1 MVNIGDS
8 YTNGKPVEAW
18 KVLDTETK
26 QKLTNLFLAGLLF
39 WISITLM
46 LPTLPTY
53 IQSMGGT
60 TKQVGMVM
68 SCFAIGLIAS
78 RTWLGKVADRR
89 SRKLVIL
96 IGAFVAAVAPVGY
109 LLVHS
114 IAGLGYIRAFHG
126 ISIAA
131 FTIGYS
137 ALVVD
142 LAPLQH
148 RGTLIGYMNL
158 AVPIGMSIGP
168 ALGGFLQQSGKQFV
182 PDGTGYEILF
192 LISIICGVLALLL
205 ASQIKE
211 SSLPG
216 KTSNNSADAPAI
228 QRDFW
233 QLTQDPGLI
242 VPTIV
247 LMLIGL
253 VFGTLVAFLPLFITE
268 LQLDFNVGFFYTVVA
283 IASFSVRLFIGQASD
298 RYGRGLFISGS
309 LVCYIISMILLT
321 QAETPAMFIL
331 SAIAEGA
338 GAGVLIPLVLAL
350 ISDRSYA
357 NERGKVF
364 ALCMGGF
371 DVGIAMGGLILGS
384 LAAFLG
390 GYRGIFA
397 LAAVL
402 AGVAL
407 FIFITQA
414 GKSIRHSLFFALGKA
429 KDTYT
434 IIDAPHYK

>member
-1 MVNIGDS
+1 M
-8 YTNGKPVEAW
+8 EAW
-18 KVLDTETK
+18 KVLETDTQ
-26 QKLTNLFLAGLLF
+26 QKLIYLFFAGLLF

-53 IQSMGGT
+53 IQFMGGT
-60 TKQVGMVM
+60 TQQVGMVM

-78 RTWLGKVADRR
+78 RTWLGKVADRH

-96 IGAFVAAVAPVGY
+96 IGALVAASAPVGY
-109 LLVHS
+109 LLIHS
-114 IAGLGYIRAFHG
+114 IIGLAYVRAFHG

-142 LAPLQH
+142 LAPLKY

-168 ALGGFLQQSGKQFV
+168 AVGGFLQQSGKQFI
-182 PDGTGYEILF
+182 PHGTGYEVLF
-192 LISIICGVLALLL
+192 IISIICGALALLL

-211 SSLPG
+211 SSLPEATT
-216 KTSNNSADAPAI
+216 KDKLNNPI
-228 QRDFW
+228 IKRNFG
-233 QLTQDPGLI
+233 QLIKDNGLI
-242 VPTIV
+242 IPTIIL
-247 LMLIGL
+247 LMIGL
-253 VFGTLVAFLPLFITE
+253 VFGTLVAFLPLFIKE
-268 LQLDFNVGFFYTVVA
+268 LQLEFNVGFFYTVVA

-298 RYGRGLFISGS
+298 RYGRGLFISAS
-309 LVCYIISMILLT
+309 LLCYVISMILLT
-321 QAETPAMFIL
+321 HASTPLMFIL
-331 SAIAEGA
+331 AAIAEGS
-338 GAGVLIPLVLAL
+338 GAGILIPLILAL

-371 DVGIAMGGLILGS
+371 DVGIAMGGLVLGS
-384 LAAFLG
+384 LASVLG

-397 LAAVL
+397 SAAVL
-402 AGVAL
+402 ASIA
-407 FIFITQA
+407 FIIFITQV
-414 GKSIRHSLFFALGKA
+414 GKNMRQSLCFALGKA
-429 KDTYT
+429 KDAYT
-434 IIDAPHYK
+434 IH

>member
-1 MVNIGDS
+1 
-8 YTNGKPVEAW
+8 
-18 KVLDTETK
+18 
-26 QKLTNLFLAGLLF
+26 
-39 WISITLM
+39 M

-60 TKQVGMVM
+60 TQQVGMVM

-78 RTWLGKVADRR
+78 RTWLGKLADRR

-96 IGAFVAAVAPVGY
+96 IGAFVAASAPVGY

-114 IAGLGYIRAFHG
+114 IWGLGYIRAFHG

-142 LAPLQH
+142 LAPIKH
-148 RGTLIGYMNL
+148 RGSLIGYMNL
-158 AVPIGMSIGP
+158 AVPIGMSMGP
-168 ALGGFLQQSGKQFV
+168 ALGGFLQQNGKAIF
-182 PDGTGYEILF
+182 PEGTGYEVLF
-192 LISIICGVLALLL
+192 LFSIICGVLALLL

-211 SSLPG
+211 SALPIA
-216 KTSNNSADAPAI
+216 TSNSKSDNKVI

-233 QLTQDPGLI
+233 QLTKDPGLI
-242 VPTIV
+242 VPTLV
-247 LMLIGL
+247 LLLIGL
-253 VFGTLVAFLPLFITE
+253 VFGTLVAFLPLFIKE

-283 IASFSVRLFIGQASD
+283 MASFSVRLFVGQASD

-309 LVCYIISMILLT
+309 LICYVISMVLLT
-321 QAETPAMFIL
+321 QANSTAMFIL
-331 SAIAEGA
+331 AAIAEGS
-338 GAGVLIPLVLAL
+338 GAGILIPLILAL

-384 LAAFLG
+384 LATILG

-402 AGVAL
+402 ASVAL
-407 FIFITQA
+407 IIFITQA
-414 GKSIRHSLFFALGKA
+414 GKNLRHSLFFALGKA
-429 KDTYT
+429 P
-434 IIDAPHYK
+434 DAYLVNSQNIG

>member
-8 YTNGKPVEAW
+8 YINGKPVEAW
-18 KVLDTETK
+18 NVLETETK
-26 QKLTNLFLAGLLF
+26 QKLTNLFFAGLLF

-114 IAGLGYIRAFHG
+114 IVGLGYIRAFHG

-168 ALGGFLQQSGKQFV
+168 ALGGFLQQSGKQFI
-182 PDGTGYEILF
+182 PNGTGYEILF

-216 KTSNNSADAPAI
+216 KTSNNSADAQVI

-233 QLTQDPGLI
+233 QLTQDPGLNRTDDCVNAYWFSI
-242 VPTIV
+242 WYFSRLLTFVYHRATAR
-247 LMLIGL
+247 LQHWL
-253 VFGTLVAFLPLFITE
+253 FLHCSG
-268 LQLDFNVGFFYTVVA
+268 D
-283 IASFSVRLFIGQASD
+283 RLFFSTAIHRASKRSLWTGFIYQWKSRLLYHFNDFTYPGRNLQNIYLVSD
-298 RYGRGLFISGS
+298 RRRCGCG
-309 LVCYIISMILLT
+309 C
-321 QAETPAMFIL
+321 
-331 SAIAEGA
+331 
-338 GAGVLIPLVLAL
+338 
-350 ISDRSYA
+350 SDS
-357 NERGKVF
+357 F
-364 ALCMGGF
+364 GF
-371 DVGIAMGGLILGS
+371 S
-384 LAAFLG
+384 FN
-390 GYRGIFA
+390 
-397 LAAVL
+397 
-402 AGVAL
+402 
-407 FIFITQA
+407 
-414 GKSIRHSLFFALGKA
+414 
-429 KDTYT
+429 
-434 IIDAPHYK
+434 

>member
-1 MVNIGDS
+1 VQ
-8 YTNGKPVEAW
+8 AW
-18 KVLDTETK
+18 KVLETETK
-26 QKLTNLFLAGLLF
+26 QKLTYLFLAGLLF

-78 RTWLGKVADRR
+78 RTWLGKIADRR

-96 IGAFVAAVAPVGY
+96 IGSFVAASAPIGY

-114 IAGLGYIRAFHG
+114 IVGLGYIRAFHG

-142 LAPLQH
+142 LSPLQY

-168 ALGGFLQQSGKQFV
+168 ALGGFLEQSGKQYI
-182 PDGTGYEILF
+182 PNGTGYEVLF
-192 LISIICGVLALLL
+192 LISVICGALALLL

-211 SSLPG
+211 SSLPE
-216 KTSNNSADAPAI
+216 TFNSKSDSRAI

-283 IASFSVRLFIGQASD
+283 IASFSVRLFVGQASD

-309 LVCYIISMILLT
+309 LLCYIISMVLLT
-321 QAETPAMFIL
+321 QAETPIMFIL
-331 SAIAEGA
+331 SAIAEGS
-338 GAGVLIPLVLAL
+338 GAGILIPLVLAL

-357 NERGKVF
+357 NERGNVF

-384 LAAFLG
+384 MATILG

-407 FIFITQA
+407 VVFITQA
-414 GKSIRHSLFFALGKA
+414 GKNVRHSLFFAVGKA
-429 KDTYT
+429 KDTYMVNNQN
-434 IIDAPHYK
+434 PGYQ

>member
-1 MVNIGDS
+1 M
-8 YTNGKPVEAW
+8 EAW
-18 KVLDTETK
+18 KDLKTETK
-26 QKLTNLFLAGLLF
+26 QKLNNLFLAGLLF

-60 TKQVGMVM
+60 TQQVGIVM

-78 RTWLGKVADRR
+78 RTWLGKVADSH

-96 IGAFVAAVAPVGY
+96 IGTFVAASAPVGY

-114 IAGLGYIRAFHG
+114 IVGLGYIRAFHG

-142 LAPLQH
+142 LAPIQH
-148 RGTLIGYMNL
+148 RGSLIGYMNL

-168 ALGGFLQQSGKQFV
+168 ALGGFLQQSGKSFFPQ
-182 PDGTGYEILF
+182 GTGYEVLF

-211 SSLPG
+211 SALPG
-216 KTSNNSADAPAI
+216 VTSNQESDTKAI
-228 QRDFW
+228 QRNFW
-233 QLTQDPGLI
+233 QLTKDPALMI
-242 VPTIV
+242 PTVV
-247 LMLIGL
+247 LLLIGL

-268 LQLDFNVGFFYTVVA
+268 LELDFNVGFFYTVVA
-283 IASFSVRLFIGQASD
+283 IASFLVRLSVGKASD
-298 RYGRGLFISGS
+298 RYGRGLFIAVS
-309 LVCYIISMILLT
+309 LVCYVISMVLLT
-321 QAETPAMFIL
+321 QANSPPMFIL
-331 SAIAEGA
+331 SAIAEGS
-338 GAGVLIPLVLAL
+338 GAGILIPLILAL

-384 LAAFLG
+384 LATILG

-397 LAAVL
+397 LAAIL
-402 AGVAL
+402 ATVAL
-407 FIFITQA
+407 VIFVTQA
-414 GKSIRHSLFFALGKA
+414 GKNVRHSLFFAMGKA
-429 KDTYT
+429 KDAYSLNN
-434 IIDAPHYK
+434 

>member
-1 MVNIGDS
+1 M
-8 YTNGKPVEAW
+8 EAW
-18 KVLDTETK
+18 KVLETETK
-26 QKLTNLFLAGLLF
+26 QKLTNLFFAGLLF

-60 TKQVGMVM
+60 TQQVGLVM

-96 IGAFVAAVAPVGY
+96 IGAFVAASAPVGY

-114 IAGLGYIRAFHG
+114 ILGLGYIRAFHG

-142 LAPLQH
+142 LAPIQH

-168 ALGGFLQQSGKQFV
+168 ALGGFLQQSGKSFF
-182 PDGTGYEILF
+182 PEGTGYEVLF
-192 LISIICGVLALLL
+192 LLSIACGILALLL

-216 KTSNNSADAPAI
+216 STSQKNANSKLI
-228 QRDFW
+228 QREFG
-233 QLTQDPGLI
+233 QLVKDPGLMI
-242 VPTIV
+242 PTIV
-247 LMLIGL
+247 LLLIGL
-253 VFGTLVAFLPLFITE
+253 VFGSLIAFLPLFITE

-283 IASFSVRLFIGQASD
+283 ISSFSVRLFVGQASD

-309 LVCYIISMILLT
+309 IVCYIISMILLT

-331 SAIAEGA
+331 SAIAEGS
-338 GAGVLIPLVLAL
+338 GAGILIPLVLAL

-384 LAAFLG
+384 LATVLG

-397 LAAVL
+397 LAAIL
-402 AGVAL
+402 ASVAL
-407 FIFITQA
+407 VVFITQA
-414 GKSIRHSLFFALGKA
+414 GKSVRHSLFFAMGRA

-434 IIDAPHYK
+434 INQL

>member
-1 MVNIGDS
+1 M
-8 YTNGKPVEAW
+8 EAW
-18 KVLDTETK
+18 KVLETETK

-60 TKQVGMVM
+60 TQQVGMVM
-68 SCFAIGLIAS
+68 SCFAIGLIVS

-96 IGAFVAAVAPVGY
+96 IGAFVAAAAPVGY

-142 LAPLQH
+142 LAPIKH

-168 ALGGFLQQSGKQFV
+168 ALGGFLEQSGKSLF
-182 PDGTGYEILF
+182 PDGTGYEVLF
-192 LISIICGVLALLL
+192 LISIICGALALLL

-211 SSLPG
+211 SALPSTTSYDKAGG
-216 KTSNNSADAPAI
+216 KVI

-233 QLTQDPGLI
+233 QLTKDPSLMI
-242 VPTIV
+242 PTLV
-247 LMLIGL
+247 LLLIGL
-253 VFGTLVAFLPLFITE
+253 VFGSLIAFLPLFITE
-268 LQLDFNVGFFYTVVA
+268 LRLDFNVGYFYTVVA
-283 IASFSVRLFIGQASD
+283 IASFSVRLFVGQASD

-309 LVCYIISMILLT
+309 LVCYIISMVLLT
-321 QAETPAMFIL
+321 QAETPPMFIL
-331 SAIAEGA
+331 AAIAEGA
-338 GAGVLIPLVLAL
+338 GAGILIPLILAL
-350 ISDRSYA
+350 VSDRSYA

-384 LAAFLG
+384 LATVLG

-397 LAAVL
+397 LAAIL
-402 AGVAL
+402 ASVAL
-407 FIFITQA
+407 VIFVTQA
-414 GKSIRHSLFFALGKA
+414 GKNVRHSLFFALGKA
-429 KDTYT
+429 KDTYS
-434 IIDAPHYK
+434 IN

>member
-1 MVNIGDS
+1 MKVWKALE
-8 YTNGKPVEAW
+8 TN
-18 KVLDTETK
+18 TK

-60 TKQVGMVM
+60 TQQVGMVM
-68 SCFAIGLIAS
+68 SSFAIGLIAS
-78 RTWLGKVADRR
+78 RTRLGKVADLR
-89 SRKLVIL
+89 SRKIVIS
-96 IGAFVAAVAPVGY
+96 IGTVVAASAPIGY
-109 LLVHS
+109 LLVRS
-114 IAGLGYIRAFHG
+114 IVGLAVIRAFHG

-142 LAPLQH
+142 LAPIKH

-168 ALGGFLQQSGKQFV
+168 ALGGFLEQSGKRFF
-182 PDGTGYEILF
+182 PEGTGYEVLF
-192 LISIICGVLALLL
+192 LVSITCGILAFLL

-211 SSLPG
+211 TALPA
-216 KTSNNSADAPAI
+216 TISDNRSNQKI
-228 QRDFW
+228 VHRDFW
-233 QLTQDPGLI
+233 QLTKDPGLMI
-242 VPTIV
+242 PTVV
-247 LMLIGL
+247 LLLIGL
-253 VFGTLVAFLPLFITE
+253 VFGSLVAFLPLFITE

-283 IASFSVRLFIGQASD
+283 ISSFSVRLFVGQASD

-309 LVCYIISMILLT
+309 LICYIISMVLLT
-321 QAETPAMFIL
+321 LAETPAMFIL
-331 SAIAEGA
+331 AAIAEGS
-338 GAGVLIPLVLAL
+338 GAGILIPLILAL

-371 DVGIAMGGLILGS
+371 DIGIALGGLVLGS
-384 LAAFLG
+384 LATVLG

-402 AGVAL
+402 AAVAL
-407 FIFITQA
+407 AIFVTQA
-414 GKSIRHSLFFALGKA
+414 GRNIRHSLFFALGRA
-429 KDTYT
+429 KDTYL
-434 IIDAPHYK
+434 INN

>member
-1 MVNIGDS
+1 MKV
-8 YTNGKPVEAW
+8 W
-18 KVLDTETK
+18 KVLATDTK
-26 QKLTNLFLAGLLF
+26 QKLTNLFAAGLLF
-39 WISITLM
+39 WISITLL

-60 TKQVGMVM
+60 TQQVGMVM

-89 SRKLVIL
+89 SRKLVLL
-96 IGAFVAAVAPVGY
+96 IGAFVAAAAPVGY
-109 LLVHS
+109 VLVNS
-114 IAGLGYIRAFHG
+114 IFGLAQIRAFHG

-158 AVPIGMSIGP
+158 VVPIGMSMGP
-168 ALGGFLQQSGKQFV
+168 ALGGFLQQSGRRLI
-182 PDGTGYEILF
+182 PNGTGYEVLF
-192 LISIICGVLALLL
+192 LISTVCGVLALFLS
-205 ASQIKE
+205 SQIKE

-216 KTSNNSADAPAI
+216 VESSSPSERGSV

-233 QLTQDPGLI
+233 QLAKDPGLI
-242 VPTIV
+242 VPTVV
-247 LMLIGL
+247 LLLIGL

-283 IASFSVRLFIGQASD
+283 IASFSVRLFVGQASD

-309 LVCYIISMILLT
+309 LVCYIVSMLLLT
-321 QAETPAMFIL
+321 QATTPIMFIL
-331 SAIAEGA
+331 SALAEGS
-338 GAGVLIPLVLAL
+338 GAGILIPLVLAL

-384 LAAFLG
+384 LSYILG
-390 GYRGIFA
+390 GYRGIFS
-397 LAAVL
+397 LAAIL

-407 FIFITQA
+407 VIFVTQA
-414 GKSIRHSLFFALGKA
+414 GKNLRHSLFFALGKTTDSYA
-429 KDTYT
+429 VK
-434 IIDAPHYK
+434 